1 MAKKKDNTAGAPTA
15 APATAAT
22 EAKPKKDYVLF
33 QAPKNINLEKAER
46 RNLPRMIKPG
56 NVPVGGVVSGVIVAI
71 VNSPATTVKGF
82 CIHLRHES
90 GEEFLFPCTGVI
102 RQALAPGREKDSQAL
117 KDTLEKEVGKTLV
130 ATRKDSEFNE
140 KYKKDQFM
148 FDVYTV
154 KP

>member
-1 MAKKKDNTAGAPTA
+1 MARKKDTAGTAAA
-15 APATAAT
+15 APAPAT

-33 QAPKNINLEKAER
+33 QAPKNITLTKEDR

-56 NVPVGGVVSGVIVAI
+56 NVPVGGTVSGKIISI

-82 CIHLRHES
+82 CIWLCHES

-102 RQALAPGREKDSQAL
+102 RQALAPGREKDSAEL
-117 KDTLEKEVGKTLV
+117 KKTLEAEIGKTLV

-154 KP
+154 KV